1 MLFSFNEQTMVEKM
15 EYGWISS
22 LNNCNELIENWLLF
36 SLGFTW
42 NSKYVIFFHAMEIWF
57 DDIKYKICVSFRKID
72 MIFMMW
78 EKLHP

>member
-1 MLFSFNEQTMVEKM
+1 
-15 EYGWISS
+15 
-22 LNNCNELIENWLLF
+22 LLF